1 MKTMLKLLMVSL
13 VLVWAFTGCSDDDD
27 KTSPYTSLTLNV
39 SYKTLGVSKAFANKP
54 VVTLTNLTEQ
64 SSRTEAATEMG
75 KLVLTDLLPG
85 NYSISVRTTLTPE
98 EAKDLGFDVAN
109 SVKINLAGNIASL
122 ALALNQDMTTRAV
135 ELTESIQSA
144 LVIKEIYYAGCPSAS
159 GTAIYRNDQFYV
171 IYNNSDAAVSL
182 DNIYIG
188 HAESFVSKPAPW
200 DGEDVSNPQHVYVN
214 SAWKIVKT
222 GSSATLEPGK
232 QIVIAAM
239 AANHK
244 GNADLNPN
252 SPVDLSGADYEAY
265 ASGFSNNTNVDYP
278 AANME
283 DVFVLTLPGHRLWLA
298 SFQGTSTVIF
308 EATAAEFAQMKEN
321 YVTAPESVWD
331 IYDLMDEWDEPYKC
345 LKVSNKMVVDAVDLI
360 PNSSSLENKRF
371 GAELDGGY
379 ATCPSKEGKSVIRK
393 QAETVEGRVVYA
405 DTNNSKDD
413 FEVNETPLK

>member
-1 MKTMLKLLMVSL
+1 MKTMLKLLL
-13 VLVWAFTGCSDDDD
+13 VGLMFVWTFAGCSDDDN
-27 KTSPYTSLTLNV
+27 KTSPYASLTLNV
-39 SYKTLGVSKAFANKP
+39 SYKTLGVSKAFTNEP

-64 SSRTEAATEMG
+64 SSRTETATEMG

-85 NYSISVRTTLTPE
+85 NYSIHVRTTLTPE
-98 EAKDLGFDVAN
+98 EAKEQGFDVAG
-109 SVKINLAGNIASL
+109 SIKVNLAGNIASL
-122 ALALNQDMTTRAV
+122 ALALNQDMKIQSL
-135 ELTESIQSA
+135 ELKESIQSA
-144 LVIKEIYYAGCPSAS
+144 LILKEIYYAGCPSAS

-171 IYNNSDAAVSL
+171 IYNNSDAPVNL
-182 DNIYIG
+182 ENIYIG
-188 HAESFVSKPAPW
+188 HAESFTEKPAPW
-200 DGEDVSNPQHVYVN
+200 EGEDVSNPQHVYLN

-222 GSSATLEPGK
+222 GNSATLEPGK

-244 GNADLNPN
+244 GDPNLNPN

-265 ASGFSNNTNVDYP
+265 ASGFSNNPNVDY
-278 AANME
+278 AAPNME
-283 DVFVLTLPGHRLWLA
+283 DVFVLTLPKHRLWLA

-308 EATAAEFAQMKEN
+308 EATATEFTRLLEN

-331 IYDLMDEWDEPYKC
+331 IYDIMDEWDEPYKC
-345 LKVSNKMVVDAVDLI
+345 LKVPNKMVVDAVELI
-360 PNSSSLENKRF
+360 PNSNSLDNKRF

-393 QAETVEGRVVYA
+393 QEETVDGRVVYK

-413 FEVNETPLK
+413 FEVNTTPLK

>member
-1 MKTMLKLLMVSL
+1 MKTMLKLLLIGLMFGWTL
-13 VLVWAFTGCSDDDD
+13 AGCSDDD

-39 SYKTLGVSKAFANKP
+39 SYKTLGVSKAFTNKP

-64 SSRTEAATEMG
+64 SSRTETTTEMG

-85 NYSISVRTTLTPE
+85 NYAVSVRTTLSPQEAE
-98 EAKDLGFDVAN
+98 EQGFDVAN
-109 SVKINLAGNIASL
+109 SVKVNLAGNIASL
-122 ALALNQDMTTRAV
+122 VMALNQDMKTQSL
-135 ELTESIQSA
+135 ELQENVQSA
-144 LVIKEIYYAGCPSAS
+144 LVLKEIYYAGCPSVS

-171 IYNNSDAAVSL
+171 IYNNSDAPVSL

-188 HAESFVSKPAPW
+188 HAESFVAKPAPW
-200 DGEDVSNPQHVYVN
+200 DGENASNPQHVYVN

-222 GSSATLEPGK
+222 GSTATLAPGK

-244 GNADLNPN
+244 GDQNLNPN

-265 ASGFSNNTNVDYP
+265 ASGFANNPNVDY
-278 AANME
+278 AAPNME
-283 DVFVLTLPGHRLWLA
+283 DVFVLTLPKHRLWLA

-308 EATAAEFAQMKEN
+308 EATTSEFEQLKTN
-321 YVTAPESVWD
+321 YVLAPESVWD

-345 LKVSNKMVVDAVDLI
+345 LKVPNKMVVDAVDLI
-360 PNSSSLENKRF
+360 PNTSSLENKRF
-371 GAELDGGY
+371 GTDLDGGY
-379 ATCPSKEGKSVIRK
+379 VTCPSKEGKSIIRK
-393 QAETVEGRVVYA
+393 QEEAVDGRVVYK

-413 FEVNETPLK
+413 FEVNTTPLK